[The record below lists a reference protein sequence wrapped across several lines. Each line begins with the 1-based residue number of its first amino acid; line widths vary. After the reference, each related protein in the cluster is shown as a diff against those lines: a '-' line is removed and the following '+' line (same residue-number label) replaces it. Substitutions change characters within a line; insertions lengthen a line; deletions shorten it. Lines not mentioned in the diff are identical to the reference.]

1 MALKDPKTEVDLAI
15 ARANAE
21 FELAIAKKLFDS
33 AVFNNYPE
41 RVVDFLRER
50 VKEAEAAAEQQKI
63 RISSMKEFIEQTLK
77 KYARAPKP
85 TQNFLPQ
92 NV

>member
-1 MALKDPKTEVDLAI
+1 MALKDPKTEVNLAM

-21 FELAIAKKLFDS
+21 FEVAIAEKLFDS

-41 RVVDFLRER
+41 RVVIFLRER
-50 VKEAEAAAEQQKI
+50 LEEAKAIAETQKN
-63 RISSMKEFIEQTLK
+63 RISSMEEFIERTLQK
-77 KYARAPKP
+77 FSGKPKSP
-85 TQNFLPQ
+85 QNFMPQ

>member
-1 MALKDPKTEVDLAI
+1 MALQDPRIEVNAAM

-33 AVFNNYPE
+33 AVFNNYPQ

-50 VKEAEAAAEQQKI
+50 VKEAEAAAEKQKI
-63 RISSMKEFIEQTLK
+63 RISSMKEFIESTLK
-77 KYARAPKP
+77 TYSGKPKP